1 MTANRCRE
9 YTAVKNLKAANTA
22 IVYVEILII
31 ELISMISL
39 NKFNDG
45 GAAMLADSSKNHH
58 IDKDGQIANI
68 PLVK

>member
-1 MTANRCRE
+1 M
-9 YTAVKNLKAANTA
+9 
-22 IVYVEILII
+22 I
-31 ELISMISL
+31 EVINIISL

-58 IDKDGQIANI
+58 IAKDGQIASI